1 MQKLIDIAAAE
12 VGYLEKASLS
22 NLDDKTTNAGH
33 NNFTKYARDIDKID
47 GLLNGRK
54 QGYAWCTIF
63 VLWCLMQRFGAD
75 ALRGLCYLP
84 EKSLAAGCIYAV
96 KYYKAT
102 GAYSQSP
109 QVGDQVFFKDSAGE
123 PCHTGIV
130 IAVDGNTIT
139 TIEGNTS
146 SEAGV
151 VDNGGCVAQKR
162 YARTYSRIHGYG
174 HPNYIK
180 YLREEINMTRA
191 EVEQLINEHTERIVR
206 TILSGAGT
214 EPSDWAVDELA
225 EAQRL
230 GITDGTRPKGYAKRE
245 EVAAMILRAVTAKSD
260 SDRELPPEAAEAM
273 TNGSY

>member
-12 VGYLEKASLS
+12 VGYIEKASLA
-22 NLDDKTTNAGH
+22 NLDDKLTNAGR
-33 NNFTKYARDIDKID
+33 NNITKYARDIDRVD

-63 VLWCLMQRFGAD
+63 FLWCLMQRFGAD

-96 KYYKAT
+96 KYYKAAN
-102 GAYSQSP
+102 AYSQSP
-109 QVGDQVFFKDSAGE
+109 QVGDQVFFTDSAGD

-130 IAVDGNTIT
+130 IAADGNTIT

-174 HPNYIK
+174 RPNYIK
-180 YLREEINMTRA
+180 YLREEINMTK
-191 EVEQLINEHTERIVR
+191 EQIEQLIDERAEKIVR
-206 TILSGAGT
+206 EILSGAGT
-214 EPSDWAVDELA
+214 EPSKWAVGELA

-245 EVAAMILRAVTAKSD
+245 EVAAMIYRAVTGKQD
-260 SDRELPPEAAEAM
+260 GDRELPPAAAEAM